1 MKLSLRELM
10 DRLGVGRVL
19 HAYET
24 NPWFYYDAEEGIT
37 ASAEVRMNGDG
48 DEVEAELQFMYDTP
62 PAGKGPVEQIV
73 WLKVK
78 PQLRLENMWA
88 TSDLW
93 VKKENYANK
102 MYGWE
107 EKGCNFF
114 RACVRELKA
123 ERLPD
128 IDLLISRE
136 LNTREVFGGG
146 SGEGSNKSPQ
156 IKTNA
161 LLYDMKNPHSRG
173 F

>member
-10 DRLGVGRVL
+10 DRLGVGRTL
-19 HAYET
+19 NA
-24 NPWFYYDAEEGIT
+24 YDAQPWIHVDAREGVT

-62 PAGKGPVEQIV
+62 PPGKESCEQIV

-78 PQLRLENMWA
+78 PHLRLQGMWA
-88 TSDLW
+88 TTDLF
-93 VKKENYANK
+93 VKKENYSSK
-102 MYGWE
+102 VYGWE

-114 RACVRELKA
+114 RACVREIKA

-128 IDLLISRE
+128 IELLISRE
-136 LNTREVFGGG
+136 LSSREVFGGG
-146 SGEGSNKSPQ
+146 AGEGSNKSPQ
-156 IKTNA
+156 IKTNN

>member
-10 DRLGVGRVL
+10 DRLGVGRTL
-19 HAYET
+19 NAYET
-24 NPWFYYDAEEGIT
+24 QPWLHVDGTEGIT

-62 PAGKGPVEQIV
+62 PTGKAPCEQIV
-73 WLKVK
+73 WMKIK
-78 PQLRLENMWA
+78 PHLRLQGMWA
-88 TSDLW
+88 TTDLW
-93 VKKENYANK
+93 VNKENYASK
-102 MYGWE
+102 VYGWE

-114 RACVRELKA
+114 RACVREIKA

-128 IDLLISRE
+128 IELLISRE
-136 LNTREVFGGG
+136 LSAREVFGGG
-146 SGEGSNKSPQ
+146 AGEGSNKSPQ
-156 IKTNA
+156 IKTNN

>member
-1 MKLSLRELM
+1 MKLSYRELM
-10 DRLGVGRVL
+10 EKLGVGRPL
-19 HAYET
+19 SPYET
-24 NPWFYYDAEEGIT
+24 QPWIHVDAAEGIT
-37 ASAEVRMNGDG
+37 ASAEVRVNGDG
-48 DEVEAELQFMYDTP
+48 DEVEAELQFMYDNP
-62 PAGKGPVEQIV
+62 PAGKQACEQIA
-73 WLKVK
+73 WIKIK
-78 PQLRLENMWA
+78 PQLRLQGMWA

-114 RACVRELKA
+114 RACVREIKA

-128 IDLLISRE
+128 IELLISRE
-136 LNTREVFGGG
+136 LSTREVFGGG
-146 SGEGSNKSPQ
+146 AGEGSNKSPQ
-156 IKTNA
+156 IKTNS